1 MAIAAGRLRH
11 KVMIQYPLTTQ
22 NPGTGAME
30 IVWTDLS
37 SVWASV
43 EPASVREFIAA
54 GAEQSEVSGKVI
66 MRKRDD
72 VNATMRIVY
81 RGLVYQIL
89 GVLPDPVS
97 GLEYMTLPVG
107 EGVRDQ

>member
-1 MAIAAGRLRH
+1 MALAAGRLRH
-11 KVMIQYPLTTQ
+11 KVLIQYPLTTQ
-22 NPGTGAME
+22 NPETGAMD
-30 IVWTDLS
+30 IVWTDLG

-54 GAEQSEVSGKVI
+54 GAEQSELSGKII
-66 MRKRDD
+66 MRRRDD
-72 VNATMRIVY
+72 VNATMRVVY

-89 GVLPDPVS
+89 GVLTDPVS

-107 EGVRDQ
+107 EGVRIV

>member
-11 KVMIQYPLTTQ
+11 KVLIQYPLTTQ
-22 NPGTGAME
+22 NPSTGAME
-30 IVWTDLS
+30 IVWTDVA

-66 MRKRDD
+66 TRKRDD
-72 VNATMRIVY
+72 VNATMRIVF